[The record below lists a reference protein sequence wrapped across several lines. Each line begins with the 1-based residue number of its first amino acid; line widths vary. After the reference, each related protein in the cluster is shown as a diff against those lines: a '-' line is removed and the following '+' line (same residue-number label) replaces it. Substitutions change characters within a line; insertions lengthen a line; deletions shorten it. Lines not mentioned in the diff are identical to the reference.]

1 MRLAPLTLA
10 FGAAAFGAALALAV
24 PAARADDP
32 LRTQAKQL
40 FGVIPELAP
49 ELPDNPKTAEKI
61 DLGRMLYFDPRLSES
76 HNISC
81 NSCHLIGLGGADGRA
96 NSIGHNWQHGAR
108 NAPTVFNAIF
118 NTAQFWDGRAKDL
131 KEQAGGPIVNPVE
144 MGITKSHAVA
154 QLKGIPGY
162 LPAFKAAFPGQPD
175 PITYD
180 NIERAIAVF
189 ESTLLTPD
197 APFDL
202 WLEGNDAALSP
213 TAKKGL
219 ATFIDAGCA
228 ACHNGINIG
237 GRMYA
242 PFGVVEKPGWEY
254 LPPNDHGRLAVTNTV
269 SDDYVFKVPGLRNV
283 ALTAPYFHS
292 GSAWSLTQAVT
303 VMAKSQLGK
312 KLSDAEISDIVA
324 FLGSLTGRQPQVV
337 FPILPPSVA
346 TTPQPVE

>member
-10 FGAAAFGAALALAV
+10 FGAALVLAL
-24 PAARADDP
+24 PTARAEDP
-32 LRTQAKQL
+32 LRAQAKQL

-49 ELPDNPKTAEKI
+49 ELPDNPKTAAKV

-131 KEQAGGPIVNPVE
+131 KEQAGGPIVNPIE
-144 MGITKSHAVA
+144 MSITKSHAVA

-162 LPAFKAAFPGQPD
+162 AAPFKAAFPGESD
-175 PITYD
+175 PITYG

-189 ESTLLTPD
+189 ESTLITPD

-202 WLEGNDAALSP
+202 WLKGDDAALAEP
-213 TAKKGL
+213 AKKGL
-219 ATFIDAGCA
+219 AIFIDAGCA

-254 LPPNDHGRLAVTNTV
+254 LPPNDHGRLAVTNTIA
-269 SDDYVFKVPGLRNV
+269 DDYVFKVPGLRNV

-303 VMAKSQLGK
+303 VMARSQLGK
-312 KLSDAEISDIVA
+312 TLSDSEITAIVA
-324 FLGSLTGRQPQVV
+324 FLDSLTGKQPQVV